1 MRIAD
6 AGAESR
12 DAVADFLRRHNS
24 LAVARRGELV
34 EALRHPAMLA
44 WADDELVGVAT
55 YVVDGE
61 ACELLTLHAD
71 MRLTGVGTALV
82 EAVRARALDAGCGL
96 LWVVTTND
104 NVDALRFYQRRGFR
118 LARLRTGAVDQSRD
132 TLKPEIPAIGD
143 HGIPLRDEIELEMS
157 LGPADRM

>member
-1 MRIAD
+1 MRITEAN
-6 AGAESR
+6 AESR

-34 EALRHPAMLA
+34 DALRHPALLA
-44 WADDELVGVAT
+44 RSVGEPVGVAT

-61 ACELLTLHAD
+61 ACELLTLHAEK
-71 MRLTGVGTALV
+71 RLSGIGTALV
-82 EAVRARALDAGCGL
+82 DGVRARAVDAGCRL

-118 LARLRTGAVDQSRD
+118 LARLRTGAVDESRGMM
-132 TLKPEIPAIGD
+132 KPEIPVLGD

-157 LGPADRM
+157 LEVEHG

>member
-1 MRIAD
+1 MRIAE

-12 DAVADFLRRHNS
+12 DRVADFLRRHNS

-55 YVVDGE
+55 YVTDGE

-71 MRLTGVGTALV
+71 TRLIGVGTALV
-82 EAVRARALDAGCGL
+82 QAVRARALDAGCGL

-104 NVDALRFYQRRGFR
+104 NLDALRFYQRRG
-118 LARLRTGAVDQSRD
+118 LRIVGITPDAMDASRK
-132 TLKPEIPAIGD
+132 LKPSIPLTGEYD
-143 HGIPLRDEIELEMS
+143 IPLRDEIELEMS
-157 LGPADRM
+157 LAPADRM